1 MLYGNAM
8 KPLRSCVFPCA
19 GFGTRFL
26 PATKAIPK
34 EMLPLVDKP
43 VIQYGVEE
51 ALSSGLNKIVIIAST
66 GKDAIYD
73 HFDRSAE
80 LEESLEA
87 RGKKDLL
94 DDVLLVSRMTDV
106 IGVRQ
111 KKALG
116 LGHAIGMARQA
127 IGDEYFAVVLPDD
140 VILSDPPCLAQM
152 MNVYRETGRPV
163 IALME
168 VPAEETSRY
177 GVIGGRRVNDR
188 TWLLT
193 DMVEK
198 PKSNPPSNLAII
210 GRYLLPPEIFDA
222 IDETTPGAGGE
233 IQLTDALRRIISQG
247 EVYGYVFEGR
257 RYDAG
262 EKLGYLKATVD
273 YALRHPALAKDFADY
288 LQAALERVD
297 G

>member
-1 MLYGNAM
+1 M

-19 GFGTRFL
+19 GLGTRFL
-26 PATKAIPK
+26 PATKSIPK

-51 ALSSGLNKIVIIAST
+51 AISSGLEKIIIISST

-80 LEESLEA
+80 LEESLEQ

-94 DDVLLVSRMTDV
+94 EELMTVSNLTDV

-116 LGHAIGMARQA
+116 LGHAIGTARHI
-127 IGDEYFAVVLPDD
+127 IGDEYFGVVLPDD

-152 MNVYRETGRPV
+152 AEVYRQTGRPV

-168 VPAEETSRY
+168 VAPEETSRY
-177 GVIGGRRVNDR
+177 GMAAGRQVAER
-188 TWLLT
+188 TFRLE

-198 PKSNPPSNLAII
+198 PQSNPPSNLAII
-210 GRYLLPPEIFDA
+210 GRYILPPEIFEA
-222 IDETTPGAGGE
+222 IDSTTPGSGGE
-233 IQLTDALRRIISQG
+233 IQLTDALRSLMASG
-247 EVYGYVFEGR
+247 EVFGYVFRGK

-273 YALRHPALAKDFADY
+273 YALRHPTLARDFADY
-288 LQAALERVD
+288 LRGAVGRAD